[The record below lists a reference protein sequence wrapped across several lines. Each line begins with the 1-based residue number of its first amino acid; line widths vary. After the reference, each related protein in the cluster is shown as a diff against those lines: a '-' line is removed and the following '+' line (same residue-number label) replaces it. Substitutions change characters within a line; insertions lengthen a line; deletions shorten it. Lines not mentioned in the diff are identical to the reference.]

1 MNKLSQEFVIMHV
14 EPQLVLGMRKTGPY
28 KTIGIMIPELCQFAA
43 QNGIQMIGPPMYIC
57 HETSVEEATKADK
70 ENKADVEV
78 AIPILERGKETEEMT
93 CYELP
98 SAKMVKALHKGPYR
112 EEGTTYEKL
121 FAWLKANNKTIVGPI
136 REIYLNDPHEVS
148 EDNLLIEIY
157 TPID

>member
-1 MNKLSQEFVIMHV
+1 MMNV
-14 EPQLVLGMRKTGPY
+14 ESQLVLGIRKTGPY

-98 SAKMVKALHKGPYR
+98 AAKMVKTLHNGPYR